1 MATQPP
7 FHVVIADFITDDLD
21 HERNVFGDVAR
32 VSAANA
38 FFEQDLEGHVEN
50 CHAIMLFHNVALTE
64 HTINRLEQC
73 KLIARC
79 GVGVDNVDLAAAR
92 ARGIPVSN
100 VPDYGTE
107 EVADSAIGMTLAMT
121 RGFARMNSQLRDSK
135 HAGIW
140 AYEQAAPL
148 FRLRGQTFGIVGL
161 GRIGIATALRAKAIG
176 MDVQFY
182 DPLLPDGYDK
192 MLGVR
197 RVETINE
204 LFASSFV
211 VSLHCPSTPQT
222 KGLVTAKL
230 IEQMQ
235 PGSYLVNTARG
246 NVLDTSAIPPAIQS
260 GRLAG
265 AAIDVLANEP
275 PPATDPLIAAWR
287 DPTHPVHH
295 RVIVNPHAAFYC
307 EEGLIDMRVK
317 AAQSCRRAL
326 LGEPL
331 RNIAN

>member
-1 MATQPP
+1 MATQSPY
-7 FHVVIADFITDDLD
+7 HVVVADFITDDLE
-21 HERNVFGDVAR
+21 HERNVFGKLAR
-32 VSAANA
+32 VTATNA
-38 FFEQDLEGHVEN
+38 FSEQDLVGHVEN
-50 CHAIMLFHNVALTE
+50 CDAIMLFHNVALTE
-64 HTINRLEQC
+64 QTIGRLECC

-79 GVGVDNVDLAAAR
+79 GVGVDNVDLDAAR

-107 EVADSAIGMTLAMT
+107 EVADSAIGMALALT
-121 RGFARMNSQLRDSK
+121 RGFSRMNSQLRDSE
-135 HAGIW
+135 HDGVW

-148 FRLRGQTFGIVGL
+148 FRLRGRTFGIVGF
-161 GRIGIATALRAKAIG
+161 GRIGVATALRAKTLG

-197 RVETINE
+197 RVETIEE
-204 LFASSFV
+204 LFATSLV

-222 KGLVTAKL
+222 KGLVSHEL

-246 NVLDTSAIPPAIQS
+246 NVLDTSAIPPAIAS
-260 GRLAG
+260 GKLAG

-275 PPATDPLIAAWR
+275 PPVDDPLIAAWR
-287 DPTHPVHH
+287 DPSHPAHH

-317 AAQSCRRAL
+317 AAKSCQRAL

-331 RNIAN
+331 RNIVN